1 MTARYPGLQP
11 NFSPQVDGQDGVN
24 AQDVNTLYEEVLAIT
39 TELGVDP
46 AGSAAT
52 VDARI
57 GAIETSLAGNYVL
70 TAGGSTVAPSSAA
83 TKGVTIRANASQ
95 TANLFEVTNNAANN
109 IYFAVSSAG
118 SLTIPSIDGGTP

>member
-46 AGSAAT
+46 AGASAT

-70 TAGGSTVAPSSAA
+70 TAGGSTVTPSSAA
-83 TKGVTIRANASQ
+83 TKGVIIKANSSQ
-95 TANLFEVTNNAANN
+95 TANLLEVTNNAGSSV
-109 IYFAVSSAG
+109 YFAVGSAG
-118 SLTIPSIDGGTP
+118 ALTIPSIDGGTP